1 MESRG
6 PHEDTGKAGRAP
18 AGESANAGSAAR
30 AEDLPRRAERVT
42 RDVETAEPALG
53 DRLPATERILRATAR
68 GLVERGAA
76 SLSMQEVADSAGVSK
91 GLIHYHYHDKAAL
104 LVRVIEWMSES
115 LVARQADALEGADA
129 AGAVDALWRWLG
141 EEIARGELRALTEL
155 AHDPVPTVRAAVLEA
170 NARRREAATETMDG
184 LFALLGQSPR
194 VPAPML
200 AETFVAFADGLA
212 LQSALMPDADR
223 RVAFDVF
230 CLALLGLGEEGER
243 ES

>member
-1 MESRG
+1 MESSDPHDDVTGAGMG
-6 PHEDTGKAGRAP
+6 PGPG
-18 AGESANAGSAAR
+18 AGSPAQADELSRPAKRGDRPARDTEAA
-30 AEDLPRRAERVT
+30 EQP
-42 RDVETAEPALG
+42 LG

-115 LVARQADALEGADA
+115 LVTRQADALEGADA
-129 AGAVDALWRWLG
+129 ATAVDALWRWLG
-141 EEIARGELRALTEL
+141 DEIARGELRALAEL
-155 AHDPVPTVRAAVLEA
+155 AHDPVPTVRAAVLDA
-170 NARRREAATETMDG
+170 NGRRRDAATETMDQ

-194 VPAPML
+194 VPAAML

-230 CLALLGLGEEGER
+230 CLALLGLGEEEQGE
-243 ES
+243 S